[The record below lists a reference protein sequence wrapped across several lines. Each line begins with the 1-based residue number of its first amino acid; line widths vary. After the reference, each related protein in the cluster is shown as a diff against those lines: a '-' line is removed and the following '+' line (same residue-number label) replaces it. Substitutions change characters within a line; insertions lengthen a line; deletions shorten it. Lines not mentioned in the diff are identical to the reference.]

1 MTRWPRAAARSGAV
15 LAALLIGACA
25 AVPPEPLTEPGES
38 LTGRLAVRI
47 EGSDGAGPRSVSAAF
62 ELLGS
67 PRAGRLNLSTPLGS
81 MLAQAR
87 WAPGSVV
94 LATPQGEKNFAD
106 LDSLTSEVLGES
118 LPVAAL
124 FDWLRGRPW
133 AGAPSTARMAPGG
146 PGFEQL
152 GWVEYRLGNRD
163 EAIRLLRDAYRAQP
177 DAEIAAHLGEV
188 LWVNGQADE
197 ARRVFSEGR
206 KRVAADDVLRET
218 LTRLRVDL

>member
-1 MTRWPRAAARSGAV
+1 MTGWARPAARSV
-15 LAALLIGACA
+15 SILAALLVGACA
-25 AVPPEPLTEPGES
+25 VVPPAPPVVGDT
-38 LTGRLAVRI
+38 LTGRLAVRVD
-47 EGSDGAGPRSVSAAF
+47 GVDGAQPRSVSAAF

-67 PRAGRLNLSTPLGS
+67 AQAGRLNLSTPLGS

-133 AGAPSTARMAPGG
+133 AGAPSTASMSPAG

-152 GWVEYRLGNRD
+152 GWVVDLARF
-163 EAIRLLRDAYRAQP
+163 DAASVAARRERAPVVTVRAQLDRP
-177 DAEIAAHLGEV
+177 
-188 LWVNGQADE
+188 
-197 ARRVFSEGR
+197 
-206 KRVAADDVLRET
+206 
-218 LTRLRVDL
+218 